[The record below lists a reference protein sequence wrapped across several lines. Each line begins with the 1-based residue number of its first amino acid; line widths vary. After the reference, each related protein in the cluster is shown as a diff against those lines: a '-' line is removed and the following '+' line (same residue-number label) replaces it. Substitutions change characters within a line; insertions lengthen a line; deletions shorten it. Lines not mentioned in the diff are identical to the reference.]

1 MSYYSSLE
9 KCINDCGLRTDL
21 KTNLIQFT
29 KQACNDYNS
38 KNIEIPKTEWFSAE
52 YFESL
57 LKPVKGE

>member
-38 KNIEIPKTEWFSAE
+38 KNIEIPKTEWS
-52 YFESL
+52 
-57 LKPVKGE
+57 